1 MNSNNDKVTQQIL
14 AEGAETLTALAA
26 VAGEGRGGP
35 RKTRTLVR
43 WATLGSRGVLLAAYH
58 DGCRWYSSK
67 AALARFLSRMT
78 ELEREDAQRK
88 DAPAP
93 RPTPRKVRAQYV
105 PELTHEELAERA
117 RLLRKKF
124 REEMM

>member
-35 RKTRTLVR
+35 RKTRTLGR

-67 AALARFLSRMT
+67 PALARFLARMT
-78 ELEREDAQRK
+78 ELEREDAIRK

-93 RPTPRKVRAQYV
+93 RPAPRKVRAQYV

-117 RLLRKKF
+117 REIRK
-124 REEMM
+124 RLWQEMK

>member
-1 MNSNNDKVTQQIL
+1 MNSVAQQIL
-14 AEGAETLTALAA
+14 SEGAETFTALAA
-26 VAGEGRGGP
+26 LAGEGRGGP
-35 RKTRTLVR
+35 RKVRTLVK

-67 AALARFLSRMT
+67 PALARFLARMT

-93 RPTPRKVRAQYV
+93 RPSPRKVRAQYV
-105 PELTHEELAERA
+105 PELTDEEHAERA
-117 RLLRKKF
+117 REIRKQLRK
-124 REEMM
+124 ELM